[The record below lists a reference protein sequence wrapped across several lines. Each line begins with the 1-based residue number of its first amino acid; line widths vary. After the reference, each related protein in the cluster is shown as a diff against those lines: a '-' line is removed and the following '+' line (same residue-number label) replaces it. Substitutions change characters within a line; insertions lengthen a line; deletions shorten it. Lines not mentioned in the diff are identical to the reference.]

1 MTEQISSPCVAQAI
15 IVRMA
20 GKDDYYTLPDPEL
33 RAYDHGLGTLS
44 VDGELHGYL
53 ASVVGRMT
61 FPSTQ
66 PWPWF
71 RIIWLDGR
79 IEPRFEDYGPSWWT
93 VRELDAGRLDH
104 HGPSTMKERR
114 FLGMPFRY
122 SVSGDPCVFDFA
134 WLDRNEAAA
143 KWEELGLTDEDL

>member
-1 MTEQISSPCVAQAI
+1 MQAI

-20 GKDDYYTLPDPEL
+20 GQDDRYTLPDPEL

-44 VDGELHGYL
+44 ADGELRGYL
-53 ASVVGRMT
+53 ASVIGRMT
-61 FPSTQ
+61 FPSAE

-79 IEPRFEDYGPSWWT
+79 MEPPFEDYGPNWWT
-93 VRELDAGRLDH
+93 VRELDAGKLDH
-104 HGPSTMKERR
+104 HGPSTLKEHRV
-114 FLGMPFRY
+114 LGVTFRN

-143 KWEELGLTDEDL
+143 KWDELGLTDEDF